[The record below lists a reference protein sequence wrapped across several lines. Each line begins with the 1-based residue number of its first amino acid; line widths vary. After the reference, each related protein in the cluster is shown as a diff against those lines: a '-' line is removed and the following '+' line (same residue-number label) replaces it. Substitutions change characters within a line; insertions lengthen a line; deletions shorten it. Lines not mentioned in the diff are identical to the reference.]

1 MRFRLVAGARDV
13 RGKDQWR
20 RGRRRLM
27 EVIILGIRREG
38 EAGAGKK
45 KPSAKKEHDVMALAE
60 PRQRETRKRTM
71 AGEKISFF
79 RPKMVAAIWRVN

>member
-1 MRFRLVAGARDV
+1 MAARSEAAH
-13 RGKDQWR
+13 GGHHFGHKE
-20 RGRRRLM
+20 GRRS
-27 EVIILGIRREG
+27 GSRE
-38 EAGAGKK
+38 KK